1 MRIFAENIINNVSC
15 QGGLDKTASM
25 WYNIINKEIKGIFMG
40 VHLKVVPTSFSRQQN
55 HELAKVLK
63 LLQVESPSA
72 VAALVELL
80 YDKDPKIKMAAASK
94 LLDTQV
100 NIALQINN
108 DQIQRLEADAKYGL
122 ALNGSTA
129 NSDKDVDEDDVD
141 DGLPLVDFNTIQTV

>member
-1 MRIFAENIINNVSC
+1 
-15 QGGLDKTASM
+15 
-25 WYNIINKEIKGIFMG
+25 MG

>member
-1 MRIFAENIINNVSC
+1 
-15 QGGLDKTASM
+15 M

-94 LLDTQV
+94 ILDTQV
-100 NIALQINN
+100 SIALQINN

-129 NSDKDVDEDDVD
+129 NSDKDVGEDDVD